1 MIIPVRCFTCGK
13 VRHRRDPGIP
23 QRAAPTFPPR
33 REEGKSPRAGKSG
46 PRFHPFALAPRRPA
60 PRAASHPPAASSRH
74 STAAAD
80 ECTSHPRHA
89 GDREQVGHLPGPTPG
104 GLHRARR
111 PRRAGSAQVLLPT
124 HAHVPRRSHRET
136 PQLQH
141 PGAPGLSLGSG
152 GGKEGGRGSIV
163 VTSQRVVSIH
173 CSSKF

>member
-60 PRAASHPPAASSRH
+60 PRAASHPPAASLRH

-80 ECTSHPRHA
+80 ECTLHPRHA

-104 GLHRARR
+104 TTPSATPSTRWICTGTAADACSCATSISSRNSSTTTPWSARTES
-111 PRRAGSAQVLLPT
+111 GV
-124 HAHVPRRSHRET
+124 
-136 PQLQH
+136 
-141 PGAPGLSLGSG
+141 G